1 VVLVVFN
8 YIIGLG
14 FRIVNCW
21 NCDKASRLCEKAMV
35 GFEPEWIDSY
45 RKGEFKSV
53 KNDGSD
59 NRTTPVTVKN
69 GS

>member
-1 VVLVVFN
+1 MS
-8 YIIGLG
+8 
-14 FRIVNCW
+14 IVGIVIKLL
-21 NCDKASRLCEKAMV
+21 DSEKPMV

-59 NRTTPVTVKN
+59 SRTTPVTVKN